1 MQVSERGVDLIKQ
14 FEGFRDKA
22 YQDIIGVWT
31 IGYGTTRVD
40 DEGVKPH
47 MVCTQ
52 EQACYWLE
60 DEANEYLDKVE
71 HAIAVELNQNQV
83 DAIASFMYNVGIGN
97 FLKSTLLKKINK
109 MDWDG
114 AAAEFPKWD
123 MAGGKHVGG
132 LKRRRL
138 QEQALFL
145 EEV

>member
-1 MQVSERGVDLIKQ
+1 MQVSERGVELIKQ
-14 FEGFRDKA
+14 FEGFRAKA

-40 DEGVKPH
+40 GEPVKPH

-60 DEANEYLDKVE
+60 DEANDYISQVE
-71 HAIAVELNQNQV
+71 DAITVELNQNQI

-97 FLKSTLLKKINK
+97 FRKSTLLRKINR
-109 MDWDG
+109 MDFDG
-114 AAAEFPKWD
+114 AALEFPKWD
-123 MAGGKHVGG
+123 MAGGKHVAG

-145 EEV
+145 EPI